1 MGIWCV
7 ETARDNGA
15 LISVVLYLLGMQ
27 PVYTSSPS
35 AGGKT
40 EDGDSAG
47 TKTKIMP
54 KFVGLKDLVRPEGW
68 AKKSHYKR

>member
-47 TKTKIMP
+47 TKTKM
-54 KFVGLKDLVRPEGW
+54 G
-68 AKKSHYKR
+68 